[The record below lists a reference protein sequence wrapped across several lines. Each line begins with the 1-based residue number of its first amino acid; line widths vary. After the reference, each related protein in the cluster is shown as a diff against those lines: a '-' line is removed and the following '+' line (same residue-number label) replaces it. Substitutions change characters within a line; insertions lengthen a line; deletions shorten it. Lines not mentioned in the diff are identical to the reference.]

1 MSTCQ
6 PPQHQ
11 CKNRYKHCP
20 WNGLDVFRLWPLLLF
35 IFSLNIWTANPKETC
50 PCLQKHQTVET
61 RVLHKNSQRVSHWAT
76 PSRRQGLKVLGLHS
90 HHAAAQ
96 FLGTPLNDPEQ
107 PQKWLVQPSEFRF
120 KDCWNISDQV
130 HSTVPSYR
138 TPPDPLAP
146 FERLP
151 SGPPPSSC
159 QSAHLKVQP
168 LG

>member
-1 MSTCQ
+1 MVSLNSMGWWFVAGNWLVLRIS
-6 PPQHQ
+6 HFLGFRS
-11 CKNRYKHCP
+11 CKSSHHPIPRSWVWVKLLGYSP
-20 WNGLDVFRLWPLLLF
+20 TPLLY
-35 IFSLNIWTANPKETC
+35 
-50 PCLQKHQTVET
+50 
-61 RVLHKNSQRVSHWAT
+61 
-76 PSRRQGLKVLGLHS
+76 QGLIVHVTARL
-90 HHAAAQ
+90 Q
-96 FLGTPLNDPEQ
+96 FLGCAPFSDTPPNDPEQ